1 MLRVSEET
9 DGHAYFTETDY
20 EVFNIFPGMC
30 PAQIRVV
37 GLLKGIKTPD
47 FEQEFHFL
55 DLGCGQG
62 FALNAYAAVYP
73 RGHFVGLD
81 MAEGA
86 IAGARALARDAGL
99 KNVRFEAATFADFAA
114 RTNQKYDVIT
124 LHGIWTWV
132 GAEVREDALAILS
145 NHLKPGGVVYISGNS
160 AFGRDQAKPAHA
172 ILLAMRREKP
182 DEEVLDLMKRF
193 GQVLTDNP
201 MLLGHAHRAASF
213 IEYLVNGNA
222 NFFAHEFLSSAW
234 SPVAFSDL
242 AADMARAGLTF
253 FGSAHPASLFPGR
266 FFIEPHRSFVEGF
279 QNPLD
284 RETAYDALMA
294 TEFRAD
300 LFVKDPEPLSA
311 EEQRQMLLATPLIVK
326 NRSRLQLDKK
336 VTGEVADI
344 SATKVFEAVCAQL
357 LYGPC
362 TLGEA
367 ASKHN
372 LDNVD
377 TKEFSD
383 TVLLLLM
390 MGAVTAGIGNVHDPE
405 TTARAQR
412 FNQAAFQIHARL
424 SGTTPLISPQSR
436 SPVSLSI
443 IDSIA
448 IRAER
453 DGIDPVAT
461 LLNVAGTNKVIV
473 RVDGQAVEDIAA
485 VTKSYQRT
493 FAVWP
498 LVRRPALVSV
508 GVLA

>member
-1 MLRVSEET
+1 MSEET

-30 PAQIRVV
+30 PARIRIA

-47 FEQEFHFL
+47 FEQEFHYL

-73 RGHFVGLD
+73 SGHFVGVD

-99 KNVRFEAATFADFAA
+99 ENIRFEASTFADFAA
-114 RTNQKYDVIT
+114 RTNQKFDVIT
-124 LHGIWTWV
+124 LHGVWTWV
-132 GAEVREDALAILS
+132 GAEVREDALAILR
-145 NHLKPGGVVYISGNS
+145 NFLKPGGLVYISGNS

-182 DEEVLDLMKRF
+182 DEEVVDLMKRF
-193 GQVLTDNP
+193 GQVLKDNP
-201 MLLGHAHRAASF
+201 MLLGHANRATSF
-213 IEYLVNGNA
+213 IEYLVNGNS

-234 SPVAFSDL
+234 SPVALSDL

-253 FGSAHPASLFPGR
+253 LSSANPVSLFPGR
-266 FFIEPHRSFVEGF
+266 FLIEPHRSFVEGF

-284 RETAYDALMA
+284 RETAYDAVMA

-300 LFVKDPEPLSA
+300 LFVKGPEHLSA
-311 EEQRQMLLATPLIVK
+311 DEQRQMLLATPLIVK
-326 NRSRLQLDKK
+326 NRSRLQLDNK

-344 SATKVFEAVCAQL
+344 SATKVFEAVSSQL
-357 LYGPC
+357 LHGPC

-377 TKEFSD
+377 AKELSD
-383 TVLLLLM
+383 AVLLLLM
-390 MGAVTAGIGNVHDPE
+390 MGAVTSGVGAVDDPE

-412 FNQAAFQIHARL
+412 FNQAAFQIHTRL
-424 SGTTPLISPQSR
+424 NGTTPLISPQSR

-453 DGIDPVAT
+453 DGVDPVAT
-461 LLNVAGTNKVIV
+461 LFKVASANKVSV
-473 RVDGQAVEDIAA
+473 RVDGLAVEDTEA
-485 VTKSYQRT
+485 VTKSYRRT

-508 GVLA
+508 GVLV